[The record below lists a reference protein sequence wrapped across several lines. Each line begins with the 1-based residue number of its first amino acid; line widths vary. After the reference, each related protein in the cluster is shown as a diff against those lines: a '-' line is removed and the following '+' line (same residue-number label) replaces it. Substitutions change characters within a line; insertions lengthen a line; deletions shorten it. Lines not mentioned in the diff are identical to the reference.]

1 MQGIKLEFLNKYNY
15 LFKQAEKGFDHFAD
29 ELCEFVASEFDLH
42 AAVLFKNIDES
53 KLIVLGKSSFAKK
66 NYIKGSYSSCSQCK
80 LIHDIKYSNGFYS
93 NPECDIQASEFVM
106 YEICCSIKIAEDRK
120 LFLKAAKKSPFVQND
135 IDELNTLCD
144 FIADLMKIW
153 FSSRGERSFAGD
165 KSVSEI
171 LADVSQSIRTPI
183 NNIIGFSSILTED
196 SLTSPQ
202 IEYISNIKNN
212 AQYLSLILNDL
223 IDIAK
228 IESGSSREDKSSV
241 NLPKFIEEVTGALLA
256 KEENAGFKI
265 KIDIDEKVSRNI
277 KTDAQKLRFILTN
290 IFLQTFLSPKQNSI
304 LLKIWLGAGSSL
316 RFKIFNANEV
326 ISPENL
332 RNIFQPVTLSQ
343 FNNQKDKYGG
353 AINLTLVRKYISFL
367 RGDIE
372 ISSTETGGASYDFNI
387 YYEPVSP
394 LEENLGSIQSQTAGN
409 KVLVIENDYAA
420 SKLLSNYLNKWGYE
434 PVIVTSPEQTLSVL
448 EREEF
453 LAIIMDI
460 VLEEANGLELLKKI
474 HEHKKAK
481 NTPVII
487 CSIEAEQQK
496 AFMLGAVDYFVKPIQ
511 YKYLVEALT
520 SYKLKRNSN
529 ILCVDDDVPT
539 LNLLKEAIHSAGYN
553 PVAENVSANV
563 IDRIKDMDID
573 LAIID
578 LDMPEPNGFEL
589 IKKIKTVPRFAKTPI
604 IIYTGK
610 ENYQDDLAQID
621 GLFEELFSKKS
632 VNMNELSDTIKG
644 MINSKY
650 ESPVTLEDVKEKQGE
665 IKILLAE
672 DYKHSQIIVTRLLK
686 KSGFENVVV
695 VENGEE
701 ALNAVTNESF
711 NLILMDMQ
719 MPVMNGFEATEK
731 IRELDSYKNT
741 PIIALTAFAM
751 KGDRE
756 KCLQTGATDY
766 IPKPIDSKEFI
777 EKVKYYLEKQS

>member
-1 MQGIKLEFLNKYNY
+1 MQGLKLEFLNKYNY
-15 LFKQAEKGFDHFAD
+15 LFKQAEKGFDHFGD

-66 NYIKGSYSSCSQCK
+66 SYIKGSYSSCSQCK
-80 LIHDIKYSNGFYS
+80 LIRDIKYSNGFYS

-106 YEICCSIKIAEDRK
+106 YEICCSIKLAEDRK
-120 LFLKAAKKSPFVQND
+120 LYLKTAKKSPFIQND
-135 IDELNTLCD
+135 IDELNILCD

-153 FSSRGERSFAGD
+153 FSSRGERSFIGD

-183 NNIIGFSSILTED
+183 NNIIGFSSILSED
-196 SLTSPQ
+196 NLTPPQ
-202 IEYISNIKNN
+202 VEYIGNIKNN

-228 IESGSSREDKSSV
+228 IESGSYREDKSSV
-241 NLPKFIEEVTGALLA
+241 HLPKFIDEITGSLLS
-256 KEENAGFKI
+256 KEENCGFKI
-265 KIDIDEKVSRNI
+265 ITDIDEKVSPNI

-290 IFLQTFLSPKQNSI
+290 IFLQSFLSSKNNSI
-304 LLKIWLGAGSSL
+304 SLKVWIGVGNSL
-316 RFKIFNANEV
+316 RFKILNKEEL
-326 ISPENL
+326 ILQEDL
-332 RNIFQPVTLSQ
+332 KNIFQPFTLSQ
-343 FNNQKDKYGG
+343 FNNLKGKNGG
-353 AINLTLVRKYISFL
+353 VVNLTLAKKYISFL
-367 RGDIE
+367 KGDIE
-372 ISSTETGGASYDFNI
+372 ISSSEANGTSYDFNI

-394 LEENLGSIQSQTAGN
+394 LEANLGNIQAQVSGN

-434 PVIVTSPEQTLSVL
+434 PVIVTSPEQTLSIL

-474 HEHKKAK
+474 HEHKRAK

-529 ILCVDDDVPT
+529 ILCVDDDVPS

-553 PVAENVSANV
+553 PIAENISANV
-563 IDRIKDMDID
+563 IDLIKDRDID

-578 LDMPEPNGFEL
+578 LDMPEPNGFQL
-589 IKKIKTVPRFAKTPI
+589 IKKIKSLPQFASTPI

-632 VNMNELSDTIKG
+632 VNINELSDTIKG
-644 MINSKY
+644 MINSRY
-650 ESPVTLEDVKEKQGE
+650 ESPITLEDAKERQGE

-686 KSGFENVVV
+686 KSGFGNIVV

-701 ALNAVTNESF
+701 ALNAVTNDTF
-711 NLILMDMQ
+711 DLILMDMQ

-731 IRELDSYKNT
+731 IRELDNYKNT

-777 EKVKYYLEKQS
+777 EKVKYYLEKQA